1 MNFGTYN
8 PENAFVCQIDVHELL
23 PHQEPFVMVS
33 RLTHIDKLRTES
45 ELLVDSANILVEEGR
60 LTAAGI
66 MENIAQTCALRIGY
80 INKYILGRDIMNGVI
95 GAIKTFE
102 VYAHPEV
109 GELLTTTIEVETEI
123 MGMLLA
129 KAVVRVGER
138 EIAYAEF
145 KMACGAEE

>member
-8 PENAFVCQIDVHELL
+8 PEDAFVCQIDVHELL
-23 PHQEPFVMVS
+23 PHHEPFVMVS
-33 RLTHIDKLRTES
+33 RLTHFDKIRTES
-45 ELLVDSANILVEEGR
+45 ELRVGSANLLVEEGQ

-80 INKYILGRDIMNGVI
+80 INKYILRRNIMTGVI

-102 VYAHPEV
+102 VHAHPKV

-138 EIAYAEF
+138 EMAYAEF